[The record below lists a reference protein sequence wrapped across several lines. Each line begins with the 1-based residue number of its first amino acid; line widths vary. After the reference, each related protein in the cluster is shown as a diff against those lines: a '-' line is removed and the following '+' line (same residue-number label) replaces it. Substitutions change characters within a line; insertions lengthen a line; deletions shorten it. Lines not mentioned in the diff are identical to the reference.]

1 MSLRSHGQP
10 TPGVGAAALI
20 GVPVMVLL
28 LVVVHSERERD
39 LSQRDVQRLVPD
51 EATNRRDIEKSRQPP
66 RSSPHRLGEQVTA
79 PDIEQTTRATR
90 SSMPFTP
97 GSLGIPQIPPRQGS
111 ASTWMSQAISD
122 RYPERSVPR
131 STRQKHQCI
140 GWALSHRP
148 QGR

>member
-66 RSSPHRLGEQVTA
+66 RSSPHRLGEQVTGPRHRA
-79 PDIEQTTRATR
+79 NNACDEVVDAVYTRLARNT
-90 SSMPFTP
+90 PNPATP
-97 GSLGIPQIPPRQGS
+97 GICVDLDVSGHQRQVS
-111 ASTWMSQAISD
+111 RKKCSK
-122 RYPERSVPR
+122 
-131 STRQKHQCI
+131 KHQAETPMYWL
-140 GWALSHRP
+140 GS
-148 QGR
+148 QS